1 MPKTMTTGR
10 PRPERASG
18 TPPVT
23 RGGREDLRDDPER
36 RCIVTGESQPK
47 AGLIRFCA
55 GPDGQVVPD
64 VLGRLPG
71 RGFYVVADR
80 KALEKAAAKG
90 LFARAARQPV
100 KVPEGLADLV
110 EELLLRR
117 VVDLVSLARKA
128 GAAVMGFEKTK
139 DWLVKGQAKILLQ
152 ASDGSE
158 SGKSKLRPPAGPET
172 FIGCLTARELGLAFG
187 REHAIHGALAAGG
200 LTTRVVEEAAR
211 LAGLRGQTG
220 GAAAGGEQIDGET
233 VGRDT
238 KDA

>member
-1 MPKTMTTGR
+1 MTR
-10 PRPERASG
+10 KDQDDLPDADDSG
-18 TPPVT
+18 PV
-23 RGGREDLRDDPER
+23 R

-47 AGLIRFCA
+47 AGLVRFGL

-80 KALEKAAAKG
+80 KAIEKAASKG

-100 KVPEGLADLV
+100 VVPEQLANLV
-110 EELLLRR
+110 EAQLARR
-117 VVDLVSLARKA
+117 VTDLISLARKA
-128 GAAVMGFEKTK
+128 GKAVAGFEKVK
-139 DWLVKGQAKILLQ
+139 DWLTKDQAKILIQ

-158 SGKSKLRPPAGPET
+158 RGKTKLHPPGGDQT

-211 LAGLRGQTG
+211 LAGLREHPG
-220 GAAAGGEQIDGET
+220 GIAAGGGQIGGKT
-233 VGRDT
+233 AGRDT